1 MKRSLAILL
10 VAVLLIGLMPM
21 TGALAATEYATVV
34 GGWLRLR
41 AKASFSATTISS
53 YKTGTTVK
61 VLSVSNGWYRV
72 ETPDGRT
79 GYMYGQY
86 LQPTSSSMT
95 PVANTNATV
104 VSGNGYGVRM
114 RSGPSTTYAVLRKWP
129 VGTRA
134 IILAEGQNWCRISV
148 GGNVG
153 YMMTQFLRKDGSP
166 APSYDG
172 DATVWAANGK
182 GVRLRTGPSTNY
194 AIIGVYSV
202 GTQVKILERLNGWYR
217 IQIGSRVGYMM
228 SQFLIENASYKVNGV
243 TINNMNPVVGNILA
257 IQSVDP
263 SNAAITYQW
272 LRTDTNGKESVV
284 GNNASY
290 AVTEQDVGC
299 TFRLRVD
306 GSGRWTGYAVS
317 AYTAAVTN
325 RQQLVGVKFN
335 HDAPV
340 VGDRLEPIVEPSGAT
355 YTCLWQLDGV
365 NVSTNNYYEV
375 PVSAVGKTI
384 KLTIT
389 GTGAYNGS
397 SLAAIETQKVVT
409 AGAVTSASITN
420 LTTKDAAPNVGDRLQ
435 AVYEPASAS
444 VKLTWYAVDDAGNTT
459 VISNAQT
466 VDVGSGCIGKTIRL
480 VVEGTGS
487 YTGSQQTVN
496 TGKVTNIANLTGV
509 TIEGAAQPVVNANAT
524 TLQAKVQPKEAETT
538 ALTYQWLRDKA
549 EIPGA
554 TGATYTVTADD
565 QDKAISVVVKAQAS
579 NTAYRGEATSAE
591 TQKVIVEPG
600 SIAITGNENLMQ
612 DVDASM
618 TLAIKSGSAVNW
630 NVTITPSN
638 PGLTISGNTIS
649 GKPNAS
655 GTYTVEATATNAA
668 GSSYNSFVLNI
679 AAQPSEVPAVQP
691 KEDGS
696 FEKDAAVNVQFEATN
711 GPLTGWKFDGTI
723 PEGLKF
729 DPNTGVLSG
738 STSAVGTYT
747 IRVYAQNKNG
757 WSAGTIYSFKIKDS
771 TVPTEPLALN
781 GSSFEVT
788 SGEAFTKS
796 VLTVSGGE
804 APYFFEYTADAG
816 KLDLNINASTGEF
829 SSNGITVDSETT
841 YLLTVKVTDAANNS
855 VTGNLNLTVKPASS
869 SSTTTKDEKTE
880 DPVQKTPAQE
890 TPAQEPVTLEDN
902 AFVEPVVIEEPAAE
916 PVAENVTVALAKPEH
931 VKLVLKKDGSWML
944 KWDAVENAAGYRL
957 VKANTDNKP
966 SELEKPQYDFSKEPK
981 AGVRCEI
988 WAVAADGSEGEHV
1001 VFEVTEKLLNDL
1013 LAAQEAEVQ
1022 SATNE

>member
-1 MKRSLAILL
+1 MKRCLAILL
-10 VAVLLIGLMPM
+10 VAVLLIGLMPL

-41 AKASFSATTISS
+41 EKASFNATTISS

-61 VLSVSNGWYRV
+61 VLSISNGWYRV

-95 PVANTNATV
+95 PVPNTNATV

-114 RSGPSTTYAVLRKWP
+114 RSGPSTTYSVLRKWP

-153 YMMTQFLRKDGSP
+153 YMMSQFLRKDGSP

-182 GVRLRTGPSTNY
+182 GVRLRTGAGTNY
-194 AIIGVYSV
+194 SIIGVYSV
-202 GTQVKILERLNGWYR
+202 GTQVKILERYNGWYR

-228 SQFLIENASYKVNGV
+228 SQFLVENSSYKVNGV
-243 TINNMNPVVGNILA
+243 TINNLKPVVGNILA
-257 IQSVDP
+257 VQSVDP
-263 SNAAITYQW
+263 SNASITYQW
-272 LRTDTNGKESVV
+272 LRTDVNGKESVV
-284 GNNASY
+284 GTNASY
-290 AVTEQDVGC
+290 AVTDQDVGC

-306 GSGRWTGYAVS
+306 GYGRWTGYAVS

-335 HDAPV
+335 HDTPV
-340 VGDRLEPIVEPSGAT
+340 VGDRLEPIVEPKDAT

-365 NVSTNNYYEV
+365 NVSTNYYYEV

-384 KLTIT
+384 RLTVT

-397 SLAAIETQKVVT
+397 ALAPIDTQKVAT
-409 AGAVTSASITN
+409 AGALTSASIVN

-435 AVYEPASAS
+435 AVYAPASAS
-444 VKLTWYAVDDAGNTT
+444 VKLTWYLVDDSGNTT

-466 VDVGSGCIGKTIRL
+466 IEVGSGCVGKAIRL

-487 YTGSQQTVN
+487 YTGSQQVVN
-496 TGKVTNIANLTGV
+496 TGKVTNITNLTGV
-509 TIEGAAQPVVNANAT
+509 TIEGAAQPLVNANPT
-524 TLQAKVQPKEAETT
+524 MLQAKVQPKEAEAT

-565 QDKAISVVVKAQAS
+565 QDKAISVVVKAQSS
-579 NTAYRGEATSAE
+579 NTSFRGEATSAE
-591 TQKVIVEPG
+591 TQKVVVEPG
-600 SIAITGNENLMQ
+600 SIACTGHEGLMQ
-612 DVDASM
+612 DVNASI
-618 TLAIKSGSAVNW
+618 TLAVKSGSAVNW
-630 NVTITPSN
+630 NVTITPGN
-638 PGLTISGNTIS
+638 PGLTINGNTIT

-668 GSSYNSFVLNI
+668 GSSYNSFTMNI
-679 AAQPSEVPAVQP
+679 APQPSEVPVVQP
-691 KEDGS
+691 MTSGI
-696 FEKDAAVNVQFEATN
+696 FEKGAAVNVQFTASN
-711 GPLTGWKFDGTI
+711 GPLTGWKFTGTI

-729 DPNTGVLSG
+729 DPNTGVLNG
-738 STSAVGTYT
+738 ATSAVGSYT
-747 IRVYAQNKNG
+747 IQVYAQNKNG
-757 WSAGTIYSFKIKDS
+757 WSAEVVYAFEVKDN
-771 TVPTEPLALN
+771 TVPVQPLTLT
-781 GSSFEVT
+781 GSNMEVN
-788 SGEAFTKS
+788 SGEAFTKN
-796 VLTVSGGE
+796 VLQANGGVT
-804 APYFFEYTADAG
+804 PYSYEYTKEGEKIDM
-816 KLDLNINASTGEF
+816 NINSFTGEF
-829 SSNGITVDSETT
+829 TSNGITVEKETV
-841 YLLTVKVTDAANNS
+841 YELTVKVTDGKGNAAD
-855 VTGNLNLTVKPASS
+855 TKLTLTVKPV
-869 SSTTTKDEKTE
+869 TKEATKTSEETSDPALAPAAQDDRSLVEEK
-880 DPVQKTPAQE
+880 PAE
-890 TPAQEPVTLEDN
+890 KA
-902 AFVEPVVIEEPAAE
+902 AVEENPVVAPM
-916 PVAENVTVALAKPEH
+916 LKKPEH
-931 VKLVLKKDGSWML
+931 VKLALKKDGAWLL

-966 SELEKPQYDFSKEPK
+966 SELEKPQYKFSKEPV
-981 AGVRCEI
+981 AGVEYEI
-988 WAVAADGSEGEHV
+988 WAIAADGSEGEHV
-1001 VFEVTEKLLNDL
+1001 VFKITEKLLNEL
-1013 LAAQEAEVQ
+1013 LTAQETEELPDAQNSENNQ
-1022 SATNE
+1022 

>member
-1 MKRSLAILL
+1 MKRCLAILL
-10 VAVLLIGLMPM
+10 VAVLLIGLMPL

-41 AKASFSATTISS
+41 EKASFNATTISS

-61 VLSVSNGWYRV
+61 VLSISNGWYRV

-114 RSGPSTTYAVLRKWP
+114 RSGPSTTYSVLRKWP

-153 YMMTQFLRKDGSP
+153 YMMSQFLRKDGSP

-182 GVRLRTGPSTNY
+182 GVRLRTGAGTSY
-194 AIIGVYSV
+194 SIIGVYSV
-202 GTQVKILERLNGWYR
+202 GTQVKILERYNGWYK

-228 SQFLIENASYKVNGV
+228 SQFLIENSSYKVNGV
-243 TINNMNPVVGNILA
+243 TINNLKPVVGNILA
-257 IQSVDP
+257 VQSVDP
-263 SNAAITYQW
+263 SNASITYQW
-272 LRTDTNGKESVV
+272 LRTDVNGKESVV
-284 GNNASY
+284 GTNASY
-290 AVTEQDVGC
+290 AVTDQDVGC

-306 GSGRWTGYAVS
+306 GSGKWTGYAVS
-317 AYTAAVTN
+317 GYTAAVTN

-340 VGDRLEPIVEPSGAT
+340 VGDRLEPVVEPKDAT
-355 YTCLWQLDGV
+355 YACLWQVDGV
-365 NVSTNNYYEV
+365 NVSTNSYYVV
-375 PVSAVGKTI
+375 PVTAVGKTI

-397 SLAAIETQKVVT
+397 SLAAIESQKVAT
-409 AGAVTSASITN
+409 AGTVTSASITN

-466 VDVGSGCIGKTIRL
+466 VDVGSGCVGKTIRL

-565 QDKAISVVVKAQAS
+565 QDKAISVVVKAVAT

-591 TQKVIVEPG
+591 TQKVVVEPG
-600 SIAITGNENLMQ
+600 SIVMTGADNLMEG
-612 DVDASM
+612 VDCSI
-618 TLAIKSGSAVNW
+618 TLAVKSGSAVNW
-630 NVTITPSN
+630 NVTLKPSN
-638 PGLTISGNTIS
+638 PGLSINGSVLS
-649 GKPNAS
+649 GKPSAS
-655 GTYTVEATATNAA
+655 GTYTVEVTAANAA
-668 GSSYNSFVLNI
+668 GSSYNSFTLNI

-696 FEKDAAVNVQFEATN
+696 FEKDAAVNVKFEANN
-711 GPLTGWKFDGTI
+711 GPLNGWKFEGTI

-729 DPNTGVLSG
+729 DPTTGVLSG

-747 IRVYAQNKNG
+747 IQVYAQNKNG
-757 WSAGTIYSFKIKDS
+757 WSAATAYTFTIKDGA
-771 TVPTEPLALN
+771 VPTEPLTLEN
-781 GSSFEVT
+781 VLLQVT
-788 SGEAFTKS
+788 SGEGFNGTMSAK
-796 VLTVSGGE
+796 GGV
-804 APYFFEYTADAG
+804 APYSYEFVNTGE
-816 KLDLNINASTGEF
+816 KLDVNINSMTGDL
-829 SSNGITVDSETT
+829 SSSGITVESETS
-841 YLLTVKVTDAANNS
+841 YQLIVRVTDAKGSA
-855 VTGNLNLTVKPASS
+855 VDATLTIHVKPAES
-869 SSTTTKDEKTE
+869 KTE
-880 DPVQKTPAQE
+880 TGTQDQNDPAQ
-890 TPAQEPVTLEDN
+890 TPVTLEGD
-902 AFVEPVVIEEPAAE
+902 AYVEPVVVEEVPVFEAAAVPE
-916 PVAENVTVALAKPEH
+916 SANVLTKPEH
-931 VKLVLKKDGSWML
+931 VKLVLKKDGTWLL
-944 KWDAVENAAGYRL
+944 KWDAIENAAGYRL

-966 SELEKPQYDFSKEPK
+966 SELENPQYKFSKEPK
-981 AGVRCEI
+981 AGVEYVI
-988 WAVAADGSEGEHV
+988 WAVAADGSEGEYV

-1013 LAAQEAEVQ
+1013 LAAQETEENLPDAQIVEI
-1022 SATNE
+1022 NE

>member
-1 MKRSLAILL
+1 MKRCLAILL
-10 VAVLLIGLMPM
+10 VAVLLIGLMPL

-41 AKASFSATTISS
+41 EKASFNATTISS

-61 VLSVSNGWYRV
+61 VLSISNGWYRV

-114 RSGPSTTYAVLRKWP
+114 RSGPSTTYSVLRKWP

-153 YMMTQFLRKDGSP
+153 YMMSQFLRKDGSP

-182 GVRLRTGPSTNY
+182 GVRLRTGAGTNY
-194 AIIGVYSV
+194 SIIGVYSV
-202 GTQVKILERLNGWYR
+202 GTQVKILERYNGWYR

-228 SQFLIENASYKVNGV
+228 SQFLVENSSYKVNGV
-243 TINNMNPVVGNILA
+243 TINNMKPVVGNILA
-257 IQSVDP
+257 VQSVDP

-272 LRTDTNGKESVV
+272 LRTDASGKESVV
-284 GNNASY
+284 GTNASY
-290 AVTEQDVGC
+290 AVTDQDVGC

-306 GSGRWTGYAVS
+306 GSGKWTGYAVS
-317 AYTAAVTN
+317 GYTAAVTT

-340 VGDRLEPIVEPSGAT
+340 VGDRLEPIVEPKDAT
-355 YTCLWQLDGV
+355 YTCLWQVDGV
-365 NVSTNNYYEV
+365 NVSTNSYYEV
-375 PVSAVGKTI
+375 PVTAVGKTI

-397 SLAAIETQKVVT
+397 SLAAIESQKVAT

-420 LTTKDAAPNVGDRLQ
+420 LTTKDATPNVGDRLQ

-444 VKLTWYAVDDAGNTT
+444 VKLTWYAVDDGGNTT

-466 VDVGSGCIGKTIRL
+466 IDVGSGCVGKAIRL

-487 YTGSQQTVN
+487 YTGSQQVVN

-509 TIEGAAQPVVNANAT
+509 TIEGASQPVVNANPT
-524 TLQAKVQPKEAETT
+524 VLQAKVQPKEAEATG
-538 ALTYQWLRDKA
+538 LSYQWLRDKA

-565 QDKAISVVVKAQAS
+565 QDKAISVVVKALGT

-591 TQKVIVEPG
+591 TQKVVVEPG
-600 SIAITGNENLMQ
+600 SIVMTGAENLMQ
-612 DVDASM
+612 GVDCSL
-618 TLAIKSGSAVNW
+618 TLAVKSGSAVNW
-630 NVTITPSN
+630 NVTVKPSN
-638 PGLTISGNTIS
+638 PGLTISGSTIS

-655 GTYTVEATATNAA
+655 GAYTVEATATNAA
-668 GSSYNSFVLNI
+668 GSSYNSFTLNI
-679 AAQPSEVPAVQP
+679 AAQPSEVPVVQA
-691 KEDGS
+691 KENGS
-696 FEKDAAVNVQFEATN
+696 FEKNAAVNVQFEATN
-711 GPLTGWKFDGTI
+711 SPLNGWKFEGTI

-729 DPNTGVLSG
+729 DPNTGILSG
-738 STSAVGTYT
+738 STAAVGTYT
-747 IRVYAQNKNG
+747 IQVYAQNKNG
-757 WSAGTIYSFKIKDS
+757 WSNGTAYTFEIKDN
-771 TVPTEPLALN
+771 TPAAEPLTLSTSAI
-781 GSSFEVT
+781 EVT

-796 VLTVSGGE
+796 PLTVAGGV
-804 APYFFEYTADAG
+804 APYSYEYTAKPEADV
-816 KLDLNINASTGEF
+816 NIHSATGEL
-829 SSNGITVDSETT
+829 SSNGITVDSETVYT
-841 YLLTVKVTDAANNS
+841 LNVRVTDANGSTADGA
-855 VTGNLNLTVKPASS
+855 VTVTVKPVPAT
-869 SSTTTKDEKTE
+869 STEESKMAT
-880 DPVQKTPAQE
+880 PVQDLNDPAQV
-890 TPAQEPVTLEDN
+890 PVTLEGDGYT
-902 AFVEPVVIEEPAAE
+902 EPVVVEEI
-916 PVAENVTVALAKPEH
+916 PVAAAANLLAKPEH
-931 VKLVLKKDGSWML
+931 VKLVLKKDGTWLL
-944 KWDAVENAAGYRL
+944 KWDAIENAAGYRL
-957 VKANTDNKP
+957 VKANTENKP
-966 SELEKPQYDFSKEPK
+966 SELEKPQYKFSKEPV
-981 AGVRCEI
+981 AGVEYEI
-988 WAVAADGSEGEHV
+988 WAIAADGSEGEHV
-1001 VFEVTEKLLNDL
+1001 VFEITEKLLNEL
-1013 LAAQEAEVQ
+1013 LTAQETEELPDAQ
-1022 SATNE
+1022 NSGNNQ

>member
-1 MKRSLAILL
+1 MKRCLAILL
-10 VAVLLIGLMPM
+10 VAVLLIGLMPL

-41 AKASFSATTISS
+41 EKASFNATTISS

-61 VLSVSNGWYRV
+61 VLSISNGWYRV

-95 PVANTNATV
+95 PVPNTNATV

-153 YMMTQFLRKDGSP
+153 YMMSQFLRKDGSP

-194 AIIGVYSV
+194 SIIGVYSV

-228 SQFLIENASYKVNGV
+228 SQFLVENSSYKVNGV
-243 TINNMNPVVGNILA
+243 TINNMKPVVGNILA
-257 IQSVDP
+257 VQSVDP

-272 LRTDTNGKESVV
+272 LRTDLTGKESVV
-284 GNNASY
+284 GTNASY
-290 AVTEQDVGC
+290 AVTDQDVGC

-306 GSGRWTGYAVS
+306 GYGRWTGYAVS

-335 HDAPV
+335 HDTPV
-340 VGDRLEPIVEPSGAT
+340 VGDRLEPIVEPKDAT

-365 NVSTNNYYEV
+365 NVSTNYYYEV

-384 KLTIT
+384 RLTVT

-397 SLAAIETQKVVT
+397 ALAPIDTQKVAT
-409 AGAVTSASITN
+409 AGALTSASIVN

-435 AVYEPASAS
+435 AVYAPASAS
-444 VKLTWYAVDDAGNTT
+444 VKLTWYLVDDSGNTT

-466 VDVGSGCIGKTIRL
+466 IEVGSGCVGKAIRL

-487 YTGSQQTVN
+487 YTGSQQVVN
-496 TGKVTNIANLTGV
+496 TGKVTNITNLTGV
-509 TIEGAAQPVVNANAT
+509 TIEGAAQPLVNANPT
-524 TLQAKVQPKEAETT
+524 MLQAKVQPKEAEAT

-565 QDKAISVVVKAQAS
+565 QDKAISVVVKAQSS
-579 NTAYRGEATSAE
+579 NTSFRGEAISAE
-591 TQKVIVEPG
+591 TQKVVVEPG
-600 SIAITGNENLMQ
+600 SIACTGHEGLMQ
-612 DVDASM
+612 DVNASI
-618 TLAIKSGSAVNW
+618 TLAVKSGSAVNW
-630 NVTITPSN
+630 NVTITPGN
-638 PGLTISGNTIS
+638 PGLTINGNTIT

-668 GSSYNSFVLNI
+668 GSSYNSFTMSI
-679 AAQPSEVPAVQP
+679 APQPSEVPVVQP
-691 KEDGS
+691 MTSGI
-696 FEKDAAVNVQFEATN
+696 FEKGAAVNVQFTASN
-711 GPLTGWKFDGTI
+711 GPLTGWKFTGTI

-729 DPNTGVLSG
+729 DPNTGVLNG
-738 STSAVGTYT
+738 ATSAVGSYT
-747 IRVYAQNKNG
+747 IQVYAQNKNG
-757 WSAGTIYSFKIKDS
+757 WSAEMVYAFEVKDN
-771 TVPTEPLALN
+771 TVPVQPLTLT
-781 GSSFEVT
+781 GSNMEVN
-788 SGEAFTKS
+788 SGEAFTKN
-796 VLTVSGGE
+796 VLQANGGVT
-804 APYFFEYTADAG
+804 PYSYEYTKEGEKIDM
-816 KLDLNINASTGEF
+816 NINSFTGEF
-829 SSNGITVDSETT
+829 TSNGITVEKETV
-841 YLLTVKVTDAANNS
+841 YELTVKVTDGKGNAAD
-855 VTGNLNLTVKPASS
+855 TKLTLTVKPV
-869 SSTTTKDEKTE
+869 TKEATKTSE
-880 DPVQKTPAQE
+880 ETSDPALAPA
-890 TPAQEPVTLEDN
+890 AQDDRSL
-902 AFVEPVVIEEPAAE
+902 VEEEPAEKAAVE
-916 PVAENVTVALAKPEH
+916 ENPVVAPMLKKPEH
-931 VKLVLKKDGSWML
+931 VKLALKEDGAWLL
-944 KWDAVENAAGYRL
+944 KWDAIENAAGYRL

-966 SELEKPQYDFSKEPK
+966 SELEKPQYKFSKEPV
-981 AGVRCEI
+981 AGVEYEI
-988 WAVAADGSEGEHV
+988 WAIAADGSEGEHV
-1001 VFEVTEKLLNDL
+1001 VFKITEKLLNEL
-1013 LAAQEAEVQ
+1013 LTAQETEELPDAQ
-1022 SATNE
+1022 NSGNNQ

>member
-1 MKRSLAILL
+1 MKRCLAILL
-10 VAVLLIGLMPM
+10 VAVLLIGLMPL

-41 AKASFSATTISS
+41 EKASFNATTISS

-61 VLSVSNGWYRV
+61 VLSISNGWYRV

-95 PVANTNATV
+95 PVPNTNATV

-153 YMMTQFLRKDGSP
+153 YMMSQFLRKDGSP

-194 AIIGVYSV
+194 SIIGVYSV

-228 SQFLIENASYKVNGV
+228 SQFLVENSSYKVNGV
-243 TINNMNPVVGNILA
+243 TINNLKPVVGNILA
-257 IQSVDP
+257 VQSVDP

-272 LRTDTNGKESVV
+272 LRTDLTGKESVV
-284 GNNASY
+284 GTNASY
-290 AVTEQDVGC
+290 AVTDQDVGC

-306 GSGRWTGYAVS
+306 GYGRWTGYAVS

-335 HDAPV
+335 HDTPV
-340 VGDRLEPIVEPSGAT
+340 VGDRLEPIVEPKDAT

-365 NVSTNNYYEV
+365 NVSTNYYYEV

-384 KLTIT
+384 RLTVT

-397 SLAAIETQKVVT
+397 ALAPIDTQKVAT
-409 AGAVTSASITN
+409 AGALTSASIVN

-435 AVYEPASAS
+435 AVYVPASAS
-444 VKLTWYAVDDAGNTT
+444 VKLTWYLVDDSGNTT

-466 VDVGSGCIGKTIRL
+466 IEVGSGCVGKAIRL

-487 YTGSQQTVN
+487 YTGSQQVVN
-496 TGKVTNIANLTGV
+496 TGKVTNITNLTGV
-509 TIEGAAQPVVNANAT
+509 TIEGAAQPLVNANPT
-524 TLQAKVQPKEAETT
+524 MLQAKVQPKEAEAT

-565 QDKAISVVVKAQAS
+565 QDKAISVVVKAQSS
-579 NTAYRGEATSAE
+579 NTSFRGEATSAE
-591 TQKVIVEPG
+591 TQKVVVEPG
-600 SIAITGNENLMQ
+600 SIACTGHEGLMQ
-612 DVDASM
+612 DVNASI
-618 TLAIKSGSAVNW
+618 TLAVKSGSAVNW
-630 NVTITPSN
+630 NVTITPGN
-638 PGLTISGNTIS
+638 PGLTINGNTIT

-668 GSSYNSFVLNI
+668 GSSYNSFTMNI
-679 AAQPSEVPAVQP
+679 APQPSEVPVVQP
-691 KEDGS
+691 MTSGI
-696 FEKDAAVNVQFEATN
+696 FEKGAAVNVQFTASN
-711 GPLTGWKFDGTI
+711 GPLTGWKFTGTI

-729 DPNTGVLSG
+729 DPNTGVLNG
-738 STSAVGTYT
+738 ATSAVGSYT
-747 IRVYAQNKNG
+747 IQVYAQNKNG
-757 WSAGTIYSFKIKDS
+757 WSAEVVYAFEVKDN
-771 TVPTEPLALN
+771 TVPVQPLTLT
-781 GSSFEVT
+781 GSNMEVN
-788 SGEAFTKS
+788 SGEAFTKN
-796 VLTVSGGE
+796 VLQANGGVT
-804 APYFFEYTADAG
+804 PYSYEYTKEGEKIDM
-816 KLDLNINASTGEF
+816 NINSFTGEF
-829 SSNGITVDSETT
+829 TSNGITVEKETV
-841 YLLTVKVTDAANNS
+841 YELTVKVTDGKGNAAD
-855 VTGNLNLTVKPASS
+855 TKLTLTVKPV
-869 SSTTTKDEKTE
+869 TKEATKTSEETSDPALAPAAQDDRSLVEEK
-880 DPVQKTPAQE
+880 PAE
-890 TPAQEPVTLEDN
+890 KA
-902 AFVEPVVIEEPAAE
+902 AVEENPVVAPM
-916 PVAENVTVALAKPEH
+916 LKKPEH
-931 VKLVLKKDGSWML
+931 VKLALKKDGAWLL

-966 SELEKPQYDFSKEPK
+966 SELEKPQYKFSKEPV
-981 AGVRCEI
+981 AGVEYEI
-988 WAVAADGSEGEHV
+988 WAIAADGSEGEHV
-1001 VFEVTEKLLNDL
+1001 VFKITEKLLNEL
-1013 LAAQEAEVQ
+1013 LTAQETEELPDAQNSENNQ
-1022 SATNE
+1022 

>member
-1 MKRSLAILL
+1 MKRCLAILL
-10 VAVLLIGLMPM
+10 VAVLLIGLMPL

-41 AKASFSATTISS
+41 EKASFNATTISS

-61 VLSVSNGWYRV
+61 VLSISNGWYRV

-95 PVANTNATV
+95 PVPNTNATV

-153 YMMTQFLRKDGSP
+153 YMMSQFLRKDGSP

-194 AIIGVYSV
+194 SIIGVYSV

-228 SQFLIENASYKVNGV
+228 SQFLVENSSYKVNGV
-243 TINNMNPVVGNILA
+243 TINNMKPVVGNILA
-257 IQSVDP
+257 VQSVDP

-272 LRTDTNGKESVV
+272 LRTDLTGKESVV
-284 GNNASY
+284 GTNASY
-290 AVTEQDVGC
+290 AVTDQDVGC

-306 GSGRWTGYAVS
+306 GYGRWTGYAVS

-335 HDAPV
+335 HDTPV
-340 VGDRLEPIVEPSGAT
+340 VGDRLEPIVEPKDAT

-365 NVSTNNYYEV
+365 NVSTNYYYEV

-384 KLTIT
+384 RLTVT

-397 SLAAIETQKVVT
+397 ALAPIDTQKVAT
-409 AGAVTSASITN
+409 AGALTSASIVN

-435 AVYEPASAS
+435 AVYAPASAS
-444 VKLTWYAVDDAGNTT
+444 VKLTWYLVDDSGNTT

-466 VDVGSGCIGKTIRL
+466 IEVGSGCVGKAIRL

-487 YTGSQQTVN
+487 YTGSQQVVN
-496 TGKVTNIANLTGV
+496 TGKVTNITNLTGV
-509 TIEGAAQPVVNANAT
+509 TIEGAAQPLVNANPT
-524 TLQAKVQPKEAETT
+524 MLQAKVQPKEAEAT

-565 QDKAISVVVKAQAS
+565 QDKAISVVVKAQSS
-579 NTAYRGEATSAE
+579 NTSFRGEAISAE
-591 TQKVIVEPG
+591 TQKVVVEPG
-600 SIAITGNENLMQ
+600 SIACTGHEGLMQ
-612 DVDASM
+612 DVNASI
-618 TLAIKSGSAVNW
+618 TLAVKSGSAVNW
-630 NVTITPSN
+630 NVTITPGN
-638 PGLTISGNTIS
+638 PGLTINGNTIT

-668 GSSYNSFVLNI
+668 GSSYNSFTMNI
-679 AAQPSEVPAVQP
+679 APQPSEVPVVQP
-691 KEDGS
+691 MTSGI
-696 FEKDAAVNVQFEATN
+696 FEKGAAVNVQFTASN
-711 GPLTGWKFDGTI
+711 GPLTGWKFTGTI

-729 DPNTGVLSG
+729 DPNTGVLNG
-738 STSAVGTYT
+738 ATSAVGSYT
-747 IRVYAQNKNG
+747 IQVYAQNKNG
-757 WSAGTIYSFKIKDS
+757 WSAEMVYAFEVKDN
-771 TVPTEPLALN
+771 TVPVQPLTLT
-781 GSSFEVT
+781 GSNMEVN
-788 SGEAFTKS
+788 SGEAFTKN
-796 VLTVSGGE
+796 VLQANGGVT
-804 APYFFEYTADAG
+804 PYSYEYTKEGEKIDM
-816 KLDLNINASTGEF
+816 NINSFTGEF
-829 SSNGITVDSETT
+829 TSNGITVEKETV
-841 YLLTVKVTDAANNS
+841 YELTVKVTDGKGNAAD
-855 VTGNLNLTVKPASS
+855 TKLTLTVKPV
-869 SSTTTKDEKTE
+869 TKEATKTSEETSDPAPAPAAQDDRSLVEEK
-880 DPVQKTPAQE
+880 PAE
-890 TPAQEPVTLEDN
+890 KA
-902 AFVEPVVIEEPAAE
+902 AVEENPVVAPM
-916 PVAENVTVALAKPEH
+916 LKKPEH
-931 VKLVLKKDGSWML
+931 VKLALKKDGAWLL

-966 SELEKPQYDFSKEPK
+966 SELEKPQYKFSKEPV
-981 AGVRCEI
+981 AGVEYEI
-988 WAVAADGSEGEHV
+988 WAIAADGSEGEHV
-1001 VFEVTEKLLNDL
+1001 VFKITEKLLNEL
-1013 LAAQEAEVQ
+1013 LTAQETEELPDAQNSENNQ
-1022 SATNE
+1022 

>member
-1 MKRSLAILL
+1 MKRCLAILL
-10 VAVLLIGLMPM
+10 VAVLLIGLMPL

-41 AKASFSATTISS
+41 EKASFNATTISS

-61 VLSVSNGWYRV
+61 VLSISNGWYRV

-95 PVANTNATV
+95 PVPNTNATV

-153 YMMTQFLRKDGSP
+153 YMMSQFLRKDGSP

-194 AIIGVYSV
+194 SIIGVYSV

-228 SQFLIENASYKVNGV
+228 SQFLIENSSYKVNGV
-243 TINNMNPVVGNILA
+243 TINNLKPVVGNILA
-257 IQSVDP
+257 VQSVDP

-272 LRTDTNGKESVV
+272 LRTDLTGKESVV
-284 GNNASY
+284 GTNASY
-290 AVTEQDVGC
+290 AVTDQDVGC

-306 GSGRWTGYAVS
+306 GYGRWTGYAVS

-335 HDAPV
+335 HDTPV
-340 VGDRLEPIVEPSGAT
+340 VGDRLEPIVEPKDAT

-365 NVSTNNYYEV
+365 NVSTNYYYEV

-384 KLTIT
+384 RLTVT

-397 SLAAIETQKVVT
+397 ALAPIDTQKVAT
-409 AGAVTSASITN
+409 AGALTSASIVN

-435 AVYEPASAS
+435 AVYAPASAS
-444 VKLTWYAVDDAGNTT
+444 VKLTWYLVDDSGNTT

-466 VDVGSGCIGKTIRL
+466 IDVGSGCVGKAIRL

-487 YTGSQQTVN
+487 YTGSQQVVN
-496 TGKVTNIANLTGV
+496 TGKVTNITNLTGV
-509 TIEGAAQPVVNANAT
+509 TIEGAAQPLVNANPT
-524 TLQAKVQPKEAETT
+524 MLQAKVQPKEAEAT

-565 QDKAISVVVKAQAS
+565 QDKAISVVVKAQSS
-579 NTAYRGEATSAE
+579 NTSFRGEATSAE
-591 TQKVIVEPG
+591 TQKVVVEPG
-600 SIAITGNENLMQ
+600 SIACTGHEGLMQ
-612 DVDASM
+612 DVNASI
-618 TLAIKSGSAVNW
+618 TLAVKSGSAVNW
-630 NVTITPSN
+630 NVTITPGN
-638 PGLTISGNTIS
+638 PGLTINGNTIT

-668 GSSYNSFVLNI
+668 GSSYNSFTMSI
-679 AAQPSEVPAVQP
+679 APQPSEVPVVQP
-691 KEDGS
+691 MTSGI
-696 FEKDAAVNVQFEATN
+696 FEKGAAVNVQFTASN
-711 GPLTGWKFDGTI
+711 GPLTGWKFTGTI

-729 DPNTGVLSG
+729 DPNTGVLNG
-738 STSAVGTYT
+738 ATSAVGSYT
-747 IRVYAQNKNG
+747 IQVYAQNKNG
-757 WSAGTIYSFKIKDS
+757 WSAEMVYAFEVKDN
-771 TVPTEPLALN
+771 TVPVQPLTLT
-781 GSSFEVT
+781 GSNMEVN
-788 SGEAFTKS
+788 SGEAFTKN
-796 VLTVSGGE
+796 VLQANGGVT
-804 APYFFEYTADAG
+804 PYSYEYTKEGEKIDM
-816 KLDLNINASTGEF
+816 NINSFTGEF
-829 SSNGITVDSETT
+829 TSNGITVEKETV
-841 YLLTVKVTDAANNS
+841 YELTVKVTDGKGNAAD
-855 VTGNLNLTVKPASS
+855 TKLTLTVKPV
-869 SSTTTKDEKTE
+869 TKEATKTSEETSDPALAPAAQDDRSLVEEKTAE
-880 DPVQKTPAQE
+880 KA
-890 TPAQEPVTLEDN
+890 A
-902 AFVEPVVIEEPAAE
+902 VEENPVVAPM
-916 PVAENVTVALAKPEH
+916 LKKPEH
-931 VKLVLKKDGSWML
+931 VKLALKKDGAWLL

-966 SELEKPQYDFSKEPK
+966 SELEKPQYKFSKEPV
-981 AGVRCEI
+981 AGVEYEI
-988 WAVAADGSEGEHV
+988 WAIAADGSEGEHV
-1001 VFEVTEKLLNDL
+1001 VFKITEKLLNEL
-1013 LAAQEAEVQ
+1013 LTAQETEEPPDAQNSENNQ
-1022 SATNE
+1022 

>member
-1 MKRSLAILL
+1 MKRCLAILL
-10 VAVLLIGLMPM
+10 VAVLLIGLMPL

-41 AKASFSATTISS
+41 EKASFNATTISS

-61 VLSVSNGWYRV
+61 VLSISNGWYRV

-114 RSGPSTTYAVLRKWP
+114 RSGPSTTYSVLRKWP

-153 YMMTQFLRKDGSP
+153 YMMSQFLRKDGSP

-182 GVRLRTGPSTNY
+182 GVRLRTGAGTSY
-194 AIIGVYSV
+194 SIIGVYSV
-202 GTQVKILERLNGWYR
+202 GTQVKILERYNGWYK

-228 SQFLIENASYKVNGV
+228 SQFLIENSSYKVNGV
-243 TINNMNPVVGNILA
+243 TINNLKPVVGNILA
-257 IQSVDP
+257 VQSVDP
-263 SNAAITYQW
+263 SNASITYQW
-272 LRTDTNGKESVV
+272 LRTDVNGKESVV
-284 GNNASY
+284 GTNASY
-290 AVTEQDVGC
+290 AVTDQDVGC

-306 GSGRWTGYAVS
+306 GSGKWTGYAVS
-317 AYTAAVTN
+317 GYTAAVTN

-340 VGDRLEPIVEPSGAT
+340 VGDRLEPVVEPKDAT
-355 YTCLWQLDGV
+355 YACLWQVDGV
-365 NVSTNNYYEV
+365 NVSTNSYYVV
-375 PVSAVGKTI
+375 PVTAVGKTI

-397 SLAAIETQKVVT
+397 SLAAIESQKVAT
-409 AGAVTSASITN
+409 AGTVTSASITN

-466 VDVGSGCIGKTIRL
+466 VDVGSGCVGKTIRL

-487 YTGSQQTVN
+487 YTGSQQVVN
-496 TGKVTNIANLTGV
+496 TAKVTSIANLTGV
-509 TIEGAAQPVVNANAT
+509 TIEGASQPLVNANPT
-524 TLQAKVQPKEAETT
+524 TLQAKVQPKEAEATG
-538 ALTYQWLRDKA
+538 LTYQWLRDKT

-565 QDKAISVVVKAQAS
+565 QDKAISVVVKAVAT

-591 TQKVIVEPG
+591 TQKVVVEPG
-600 SIAITGNENLMQ
+600 SIVMTGADNLMEG
-612 DVDASM
+612 VDCSI
-618 TLAIKSGSAVNW
+618 TLAVKSGSAVNW
-630 NVTITPSN
+630 NVTLKPSN
-638 PGLTISGNTIS
+638 PGLSINGSVLS
-649 GKPNAS
+649 GKPSAS
-655 GTYTVEATATNAA
+655 GIYTVEVTAANAA
-668 GSSYNSFVLNI
+668 GSSYNSFTLNI

-696 FEKDAAVNVQFEATN
+696 FEKDAAVNVKFEATN
-711 GPLTGWKFDGTI
+711 GPLNGWKFEGTI

-729 DPNTGVLSG
+729 DPTTGVLSG

-747 IRVYAQNKNG
+747 IQVYAQNKNG
-757 WSAGTIYSFKIKDS
+757 WSAATAYTFTIKDGA
-771 TVPTEPLALN
+771 VPTEPLTLEN
-781 GSSFEVT
+781 VNLQVT
-788 SGEAFTKS
+788 SGEGFNGTMSAK
-796 VLTVSGGE
+796 GGV
-804 APYFFEYTADAG
+804 APYSYEFVTTGE
-816 KLDLNINASTGEF
+816 KLDVNINSMTGDL
-829 SSNGITVDSETT
+829 SSSGITVESETS
-841 YLLTVKVTDAANNS
+841 YQLIVRVTDAKGSTVDA
-855 VTGNLNLTVKPASS
+855 TLTINVKPAES
-869 SSTTTKDEKTE
+869 KTE
-880 DPVQKTPAQE
+880 MGTQDENDPAQ
-890 TPAQEPVTLEDN
+890 TPVTLEGD
-902 AFVEPVVIEEPAAE
+902 AYVEPVVVEEAPVFEPAAVPE
-916 PVAENVTVALAKPEH
+916 SANVLAKPEH
-931 VKLVLKKDGSWML
+931 VKLVLKKDGSWLL

-957 VKANTDNKP
+957 VKANTDNEP
-966 SELEKPQYDFSKEPK
+966 SELENPQYKFSKEPK
-981 AGVRCEI
+981 AGVEYVI
-988 WAVAADGSEGEHV
+988 WAVAADGSEGEYV

-1013 LAAQEAEVQ
+1013 LAAQETEENLPDAQIVEI
-1022 SATNE
+1022 NE

>member
-1 MKRSLAILL
+1 MKRCLAILL
-10 VAVLLIGLMPM
+10 VAVLLIGLMPL

-41 AKASFSATTISS
+41 EKASFNATTISS

-61 VLSVSNGWYRV
+61 VLSISNGWYRV

-95 PVANTNATV
+95 PVPNTNATV

-153 YMMTQFLRKDGSP
+153 YMMSQFLRKDGSP

-194 AIIGVYSV
+194 SIIGVYSV

-228 SQFLIENASYKVNGV
+228 SQFLIENSSYKVNGV
-243 TINNMNPVVGNILA
+243 TINNLKPVVGNILA
-257 IQSVDP
+257 VQSVDP

-272 LRTDTNGKESVV
+272 LRTDLTGKESVV
-284 GNNASY
+284 GTNASY
-290 AVTEQDVGC
+290 AVTDQDVGC

-306 GSGRWTGYAVS
+306 GYGRWTGYAVS

-335 HDAPV
+335 HDTPV
-340 VGDRLEPIVEPSGAT
+340 VGDRLEPIVEPKDAT
-355 YTCLWQLDGV
+355 YTCLWQVDGV
-365 NVSTNNYYEV
+365 NVSTNSYYEV
-375 PVSAVGKTI
+375 PVTAVGKTI

-397 SLAAIETQKVVT
+397 SLATIESQKVAT

-420 LTTKDAAPNVGDRLQ
+420 LTTKDATPNVGDRLQ
-435 AVYEPASAS
+435 AVYAPASAS
-444 VKLTWYAVDDAGNTT
+444 VKLTWYLVDDSGNTT

-466 VDVGSGCIGKTIRL
+466 IEVGSGCVGKAIRL

-487 YTGSQQTVN
+487 YTGSQQVVN

-509 TIEGAAQPVVNANAT
+509 TIEGASQPVVNANPT
-524 TLQAKVQPKEAETT
+524 TLQAKVQPKEAEAT
-538 ALTYQWLRDKA
+538 ALTFQWLRDKA

-565 QDKAISVVVKAQAS
+565 QDKAISVVVKAQSS
-579 NTAYRGEATSAE
+579 NTSFRGEATSAE
-591 TQKVIVEPG
+591 TQKVVVEPG
-600 SIAITGNENLMQ
+600 SIACTGHEGLMQ
-612 DVDASM
+612 DVNASI
-618 TLAIKSGSAVNW
+618 TLAVKSGSAVNW
-630 NVTITPSN
+630 NVTITPGN
-638 PGLTISGNTIS
+638 PGLTINGNTIT

-668 GSSYNSFVLNI
+668 GSSYNSFTMNI
-679 AAQPSEVPAVQP
+679 APQPSEVPVVQP
-691 KEDGS
+691 MTSGI
-696 FEKDAAVNVQFEATN
+696 FEKGAAVNVQFTASN
-711 GPLTGWKFDGTI
+711 GPLTGWKFTGTI

-729 DPNTGVLSG
+729 DPNTGVLNG
-738 STSAVGTYT
+738 ATSAVGSYT
-747 IRVYAQNKNG
+747 IQVYAQNKNG
-757 WSAGTIYSFKIKDS
+757 WSAEMVYAFEVKDN
-771 TVPTEPLALN
+771 TVPVQPLTLT
-781 GSSFEVT
+781 GSNMEVN
-788 SGEAFTKS
+788 SGEAFTKN
-796 VLTVSGGE
+796 VLQANGGVT
-804 APYFFEYTADAG
+804 PYSYEYTKEGEKIDM
-816 KLDLNINASTGEF
+816 NINSSTGEF
-829 SSNGITVDSETT
+829 TSNGITVEKETV
-841 YLLTVKVTDAANNS
+841 YELTVKVTDGKGNAAD
-855 VTGNLNLTVKPASS
+855 TKLTLTVKPVTKEAS
-869 SSTTTKDEKTE
+869 KTSE
-880 DPVQKTPAQE
+880 ETSDPAPA
-890 TPAQEPVTLEDN
+890 PAAQDDRSL
-902 AFVEPVVIEEPAAE
+902 VEEEPAEKAAVE
-916 PVAENVTVALAKPEH
+916 ENPVVAPMLKKPENVKLA
-931 VKLVLKKDGSWML
+931 LKKDGAWLL

-966 SELEKPQYDFSKEPK
+966 SELEKPQYKFSKEPV
-981 AGVRCEI
+981 AGVEYEI
-988 WAVAADGSEGEHV
+988 WAIAADGSEGEHV
-1001 VFEVTEKLLNDL
+1001 VFKITEKLLNEL
-1013 LAAQEAEVQ
+1013 LAAQETEELPDAQ
-1022 SATNE
+1022 NSGNNQ

>member
-1 MKRSLAILL
+1 MKRCLAILL
-10 VAVLLIGLMPM
+10 VAVLLIGLMPL

-41 AKASFSATTISS
+41 EKASFNATTISS

-61 VLSVSNGWYRV
+61 VLSISNGWYRV
-72 ETPDGRT
+72 ETPDGRK

-95 PVANTNATV
+95 PVPNTNATV

-153 YMMTQFLRKDGSP
+153 YMMSQFLRKDGSP

-182 GVRLRTGPSTNY
+182 GVRLRTGAGTNY
-194 AIIGVYSV
+194 SIIGVYSV
-202 GTQVKILERLNGWYR
+202 GTQVKILERYNGWYR

-228 SQFLIENASYKVNGV
+228 SQFLVENSSYKVNGV
-243 TINNMNPVVGNILA
+243 TINNMKPVVGNILA
-257 IQSVDP
+257 VQSVDP

-272 LRTDTNGKESVV
+272 LRTDLTGKESVV
-284 GNNASY
+284 GTNASY
-290 AVTEQDVGC
+290 AVTDQDVGC

-306 GSGRWTGYAVS
+306 GYGRWTGYAVS

-335 HDAPV
+335 HDTPV
-340 VGDRLEPIVEPSGAT
+340 VGDRLEPIVEPKDAT

-365 NVSTNNYYEV
+365 NVSTNYYYEV

-384 KLTIT
+384 RLTVT

-397 SLAAIETQKVVT
+397 ALAPIDTQKVAT
-409 AGAVTSASITN
+409 AGALTSASIVN

-435 AVYEPASAS
+435 AVYAPASAS
-444 VKLTWYAVDDAGNTT
+444 VKLTWYLVDDSGNTT

-466 VDVGSGCIGKTIRL
+466 IEVGSGCVGKAIRL

-487 YTGSQQTVN
+487 YTGSQQVVN
-496 TGKVTNIANLTGV
+496 TGKVTNITNLTGV
-509 TIEGAAQPVVNANAT
+509 TIEGAAQPLVNANPT
-524 TLQAKVQPKEAETT
+524 MLQAKVQPKEAEAT

-565 QDKAISVVVKAQAS
+565 QDKAISVVVKAQSS
-579 NTAYRGEATSAE
+579 NTSFRGEATSAE
-591 TQKVIVEPG
+591 TQKVVVEPG
-600 SIAITGNENLMQ
+600 SIACTGHESLMQ
-612 DVDASM
+612 DVNASI
-618 TLAIKSGSAVNW
+618 TLAVKSGSAVNW
-630 NVTITPSN
+630 NVTITPGN
-638 PGLTISGNTIS
+638 PGLTINGNTIT

-668 GSSYNSFVLNI
+668 GSSYNSFTMNI
-679 AAQPSEVPAVQP
+679 APQPSEVPVVQP
-691 KEDGS
+691 MTSGI
-696 FEKDAAVNVQFEATN
+696 FEKGAAVNVQFTASN
-711 GPLTGWKFDGTI
+711 GPLTGWKFTGTI

-729 DPNTGVLSG
+729 DPNTGVLNG
-738 STSAVGTYT
+738 ATSAVGSYT
-747 IRVYAQNKNG
+747 IQVYAQNKNG
-757 WSAGTIYSFKIKDS
+757 WSAEMVYAFEVKDN
-771 TVPTEPLALN
+771 TVPVQPLTLT
-781 GSSFEVT
+781 GSNMEVN
-788 SGEAFTKS
+788 SGEAFTKN
-796 VLTVSGGE
+796 VLQANGGVT
-804 APYFFEYTADAG
+804 PYSYEYTKEGEKIDM
-816 KLDLNINASTGEF
+816 NINSFTGEF
-829 SSNGITVDSETT
+829 TSNGITVEKETV
-841 YLLTVKVTDAANNS
+841 YELTVKVTDGKGNAAD
-855 VTGNLNLTVKPASS
+855 TKLTLTVKPVTKEASKTS
-869 SSTTTKDEKTE
+869 EETSDPALAPAAQDDRSLVEEK
-880 DPVQKTPAQE
+880 PAE
-890 TPAQEPVTLEDN
+890 KA
-902 AFVEPVVIEEPAAE
+902 AVEENPVVAPM
-916 PVAENVTVALAKPEH
+916 LKKPEH
-931 VKLVLKKDGSWML
+931 VKLALKKDGAWLL

-966 SELEKPQYDFSKEPK
+966 SELEKPQYKFSKEPV
-981 AGVRCEI
+981 AGVEYEI
-988 WAVAADGSEGEHV
+988 WAIAADGSEGEHV
-1001 VFEVTEKLLNDL
+1001 VFKITEKLLNEL
-1013 LAAQEAEVQ
+1013 LTAQETEELPDAQNSENNQ
-1022 SATNE
+1022 

>member
-1 MKRSLAILL
+1 MKRCLAILL
-10 VAVLLIGLMPM
+10 VAVLLIGLMPL

-41 AKASFSATTISS
+41 EKASFNATTISS

-61 VLSVSNGWYRV
+61 VLSISNGWYRV

-95 PVANTNATV
+95 PVPNTNATV

-114 RSGPSTTYAVLRKWP
+114 RSGPSTTYSVLRKWP

-153 YMMTQFLRKDGSP
+153 YMMSQFLRKDGSP

-182 GVRLRTGPSTNY
+182 GVRLRTGAGTNY
-194 AIIGVYSV
+194 SIIGVYSV

-228 SQFLIENASYKVNGV
+228 SQFLVENSSYKVNGV
-243 TINNMNPVVGNILA
+243 TINNMKPVVGNILA
-257 IQSVDP
+257 VQSVDP

-272 LRTDTNGKESVV
+272 LRTDLTGKESVV
-284 GNNASY
+284 GTNASY
-290 AVTEQDVGC
+290 AVTDQDVGC

-306 GSGRWTGYAVS
+306 GYGRWTGYAVS

-335 HDAPV
+335 HDTPV
-340 VGDRLEPIVEPSGAT
+340 VGDRLEPIVEPKDAT

-365 NVSTNNYYEV
+365 NVSTNYYYEV

-384 KLTIT
+384 RLTVT

-397 SLAAIETQKVVT
+397 ALAPIDTQKVAT
-409 AGAVTSASITN
+409 AGALTSASIVN

-435 AVYEPASAS
+435 AVYAPASAS
-444 VKLTWYAVDDAGNTT
+444 VKLTWYLVDDSGNTT

-466 VDVGSGCIGKTIRL
+466 IEVGSGCVGKAIRL

-487 YTGSQQTVN
+487 YTGSQQVVN
-496 TGKVTNIANLTGV
+496 TGKVTNITNLTGV
-509 TIEGAAQPVVNANAT
+509 TIEGAAQPLVNANPT
-524 TLQAKVQPKEAETT
+524 MLQAKVQPKEAEAT

-565 QDKAISVVVKAQAS
+565 QDKAISVVVKAQSS
-579 NTAYRGEATSAE
+579 NTSFRGEAISAE
-591 TQKVIVEPG
+591 TQKVVVEPG
-600 SIAITGNENLMQ
+600 SIACTGHEGLMQ
-612 DVDASM
+612 DVNASI
-618 TLAIKSGSAVNW
+618 TLAVKSGSAVNW
-630 NVTITPSN
+630 NVTITPGN
-638 PGLTISGNTIS
+638 PGLTINGNTIT

-668 GSSYNSFVLNI
+668 GSSYNSFTMNI
-679 AAQPSEVPAVQP
+679 APQPSEVPVVQP
-691 KEDGS
+691 MTSGI
-696 FEKDAAVNVQFEATN
+696 FEKGAAVNVQFTASN
-711 GPLTGWKFDGTI
+711 GPLTGWKFTGTI

-729 DPNTGVLSG
+729 DPNTGVLNG
-738 STSAVGTYT
+738 ATSAVGSYT
-747 IRVYAQNKNG
+747 IQVYAQNKNG
-757 WSAGTIYSFKIKDS
+757 WSAEMVYAFEVKDN
-771 TVPTEPLALN
+771 TVPVQPLTLT
-781 GSSFEVT
+781 GSNMEVN
-788 SGEAFTKS
+788 SGEAFTKN
-796 VLTVSGGE
+796 VLQANGGVT
-804 APYFFEYTADAG
+804 PYSYEYTKEGEKIDM
-816 KLDLNINASTGEF
+816 NINSFTGEF
-829 SSNGITVDSETT
+829 TSNGITVEKETV
-841 YLLTVKVTDAANNS
+841 YELTVKVTDGKGNAAD
-855 VTGNLNLTVKPASS
+855 TKLTLTVKPVTKEASKTS
-869 SSTTTKDEKTE
+869 EETSDPALAPAAQDDRSLVEEK
-880 DPVQKTPAQE
+880 PAE
-890 TPAQEPVTLEDN
+890 KA
-902 AFVEPVVIEEPAAE
+902 AVEENPVVAPM
-916 PVAENVTVALAKPEH
+916 LKKPEH
-931 VKLVLKKDGSWML
+931 VKLALKKDGAWLL

-966 SELEKPQYDFSKEPK
+966 SELEKPQYKFSKEPV
-981 AGVRCEI
+981 AGVEYEI
-988 WAVAADGSEGEHV
+988 WAIAADGSEGEHV
-1001 VFEVTEKLLNDL
+1001 VFKITEKLLNEL
-1013 LAAQEAEVQ
+1013 LTAQETEELPDAQNSENNQ
-1022 SATNE
+1022 